1 MLEEVKRGLLCSFH
15 GKFWALYMSH
25 VTIHAEVGR
34 VLGGGS
40 QSGVEGGG
48 SRKWLEGYTNIAH
61 IDQFWTNFLGR
72 GVVKMGLGLYNSSP
86 TLLRTGLF

>member
-1 MLEEVKRGLLCSFH
+1 M
-15 GKFWALYMSH
+15 
-25 VTIHAEVGR
+25 GR

-61 IDQFWTNFLGR
+61 IDQFCARFFAFL
-72 GVVKMGLGLYNSSP
+72 KKTSP
-86 TLLRTGLF
+86 VDFGGGGGGENGFRAIQI

>member
-1 MLEEVKRGLLCSFH
+1 MNCGGSQIYSGHPVILR
-15 GKFWALYMSH
+15 
-25 VTIHAEVGR
+25 AEVGR

-61 IDQFWTNFLGR
+61 IDQFCARFFCFS
-72 GVVKMGLGLYNSSP
+72 KKKSP
-86 TLLRTGLF
+86 VDFGGEGGGENGFRAIQI